1 MFMMRSIKRRSIFHK
16 ISTSNTFIVFLII
29 LAIFFIRVAL
39 KSKDRLVN
47 NQKKMDEIN
56 KEYKERK
63 DYEIEISKKV
73 DFLSTDEGAQSV
85 LRSKFLGIK
94 EGEAVA
100 VIVKDENS
108 PELKSSST
116 PQKIKSSFWKRL
128 ADLLPF

>member
-1 MFMMRSIKRRSIFHK
+1 
-16 ISTSNTFIVFLII
+16 
-29 LAIFFIRVAL
+29 
-39 KSKDRLVN
+39 
-47 NQKKMDEIN
+47 MDEIN